1 LSQLLC
7 AVGLASPASAHAT
20 TAHAATVTMFLATIS
35 APWSPQCRS
44 GLRLLTC
51 PAQRAALSY
60 AAVMHHG
67 RSFTEV
73 ARQVGLSRRRI
84 SRAIQRAQIAGLT
97 GAIPLAGL
105 GSQTTPS

>member
-1 LSQLLC
+1 
-7 AVGLASPASAHAT
+7 
-20 TAHAATVTMFLATIS
+20 
-35 APWSPQCRS
+35 
-44 GLRLLTC
+44 
-51 PAQRAALSY
+51 
-60 AAVMHHG
+60 MHHG